1 MQENDGCTYLIVM
14 QGAEQAAPRFLPKLP
29 PNARF
34 VHHAN
39 ECFDIGTV
47 GWVLNTHLSEAQLQ
61 QYDYF
66 IWLNPSVRGP
76 FMPAYLRGSM
86 HWTEP
91 LLSKLRDDVK
101 LVGPTIS
108 CEHATIGPAVN
119 KAHVQT
125 YVVATD
131 REGMAVLRRSGT
143 VFNCWGSLDEVIQ
156 HSEVGTSQVIF
167 AAGWSIDS
175 LMLRYQVSGGAGA
188 AWALAVKPLLRI
200 MLCRHLPLEVPA
212 AHLASERCLPTPAC
226 RVWTGGIPY
235 CRPHATAART
245 LSGTE
250 ATMALQLTRWRP
262 CGPRQA
268 QPPQETLPSLP
279 SREQGGGR
287 GVPLILLHV
296 HKPRLINA
304 EPWLPAV
311 RCTTAPQVKSP
322 FRQAGWQATVAAVK
336 YSEWARQSDAVM
348 RRIAAGLPLNQ
359 DQLASLAQH
368 PSSQPTAA

>member
-66 IWLNPSVRGP
+66 IWMNPSVRGP

-91 LLSKLRDDVK
+91 LLSKLRGDVK

-188 AWALAVKPLLRI
+188 AWALASPCCASCSAATSLLR
-200 MLCRHLPLEVPA
+200 CPQRTWLPSGASQLLPA
-212 AHLASERCLPTPAC
+212 GCGLAGSRTAGHMQRRQEPCL
-226 RVWTGGIPY
+226 
-235 CRPHATAART
+235 
-245 LSGTE
+245 
-250 ATMALQLTRWRP
+250 
-262 CGPRQA
+262 GPRQ
-268 QPPQETLPSLP
+268 
-279 SREQGGGR
+279 R
-287 GVPLILLHV
+287 
-296 HKPRLINA
+296 
-304 EPWLPAV
+304 WL
-311 RCTTAPQVKSP
+311 CS
-322 FRQAGWQATVAAVK
+322 
-336 YSEWARQSDAVM
+336 
-348 RRIAAGLPLNQ
+348 
-359 DQLASLAQH
+359 
-368 PSSQPTAA
+368 